1 MTATSPRALRFPHPL
16 VLLVAGV
23 ALAGVAT
30 LVVPAGEFE
39 RSVHPATGRAV
50 VVSGSYHAVPPAPI
64 GLLGALTAI
73 PRGMVD
79 AAEVIATVFLVG
91 AAFTVIDRTG
101 ALRIGLA
108 ALVRA
113 LGARAGL
120 AIPVCCAAFAA
131 AGALENMQEEIIALV
146 PVLVLFASRLRA
158 DPVVAVGMSLG
169 AAAVGAAFSPINP
182 FQVVIAQQVADVAVF
197 SGGLFRGVV
206 LVLALGLWITGVMRY
221 ARRAAPPDRP
231 AAPAAPLP
239 DAGPALGPRRTALVL
254 GIMLAAFAAFIIGLG
269 GYGWGFNELSGVFL
283 VAGILAGLAGR
294 LGATGTAE
302 AFGQGFREM
311 AVAALLIGVARAI
324 FVVLSDGHVVDT
336 LVNGLF
342 APLASWP
349 PALAALGMLG
359 VQSVVHVIVPSVSG
373 QAVLTMP
380 ILAPLA
386 DLLQFSR
393 QVAVLAYQ
401 YGAGLCDLITPTNGA
416 LMAVLAAAGVPFEG
430 WLRFVLPLWGGLMAL
445 AAVAVLTALALG
457 LT

>member
-1 MTATSPRALRFPHPL
+1 M
-16 VLLVAGV
+16 VLLVGGV
-23 ALAGVAT
+23 LLAGAAT
-30 LVVPAGEFE
+30 LVVPAGEFA
-39 RSVHPATGRAV
+39 RAVHPATGRAV
-50 VVSGSYHAVPPAPI
+50 VVSGSYHPVPATPV
-64 GLLGALTAI
+64 GLLDALTAI

-101 ALRIGLA
+101 ALRVGLA

-113 LGARAGL
+113 LGGRTGV

-146 PVLVLFASRLRA
+146 PVLVLFAARLRA
-158 DPVVAVGMSLG
+158 DPVVAVAMSLG
-169 AAAVGAAFSPINP
+169 AAAVGASFSPINP

-197 SGGLFRGVV
+197 SGGLFRSGV
-206 LVLALGLWITGVMRY
+206 LVLALGLWTAGVMRY
-221 ARRAAPPDRP
+221 ARRTAPSDAAGSLHAQPSGEGPP
-231 AAPAAPLP
+231 
-239 DAGPALGPRRTALVL
+239 LGTGRTALVL
-254 GIMLAAFAAFIIGLG
+254 GIMLAAFAAFIIGLANF
-269 GYGWGFNELSGVFL
+269 GWGFNELSGVFFL
-283 VAGILAGLAGR
+283 AGVLAGLAGR
-294 LGATGTAE
+294 LGLSGTAE

-311 AVAALLIGVARAI
+311 ALAALLIGVARAI
-324 FVVLSDGHVVDT
+324 YVVLADGHVVDT

-349 PALAALGMLG
+349 PAAAALGMLG
-359 VQSVVHVIVPSVSG
+359 VQAVVHVIVPSVSG

-386 DLLQFSR
+386 DLLHFSR

-401 YGAGLCDLITPTNGA
+401 YGAGLCEVITPTNGA
-416 LMAVLAAAGVPFEG
+416 LMAVLAAAGVPLER
-430 WLRFVLPLWGGLMAL
+430 WLRFALPVWGALMAL
-445 AAVAVLTALALG
+445 AAAAVLGAMALG